1 MGIYGTYFINLSNEE
16 KLVLADVAACKAE
29 QITGKR
35 MTPDEYEDF
44 VWNFVQGLYET
55 TVVDNHNQPD

>member
-29 QITGKR
+29 QLTGKR

>member
-1 MGIYGTYFINLSNEE
+1 MGTYGTHFINLSNEE

-29 QITGKR
+29 ELIGKR